1 MAHGNAVG
9 NSDGA
14 EFARRSTDRRN
25 SLLDRLRLA
34 HQRDIAGGGLV
45 PAGGDANERLVD
57 LFPRQTHSVIKG
69 PMWRAIRSF
78 GGMPARQFRLQIGF
92 GVQNLVVRPARRR
105 KTPADLLPR
114 AAGRQKARS
123 LRLYPACLMSRTGM
137 AK

>member
-14 EFARRSTDRRN
+14 EFARRSTDRCN

-34 HQRDIAGGGLV
+34 HQRDIAGGSLV

-78 GGMPARQFRLQIGF
+78 GGMPARKLCLQIGF
-92 GVQNLVVRPARRR
+92 CAHKLVCPP
-105 KTPADLLPR
+105 TPP
-114 AAGRQKARS
+114 
-123 LRLYPACLMSRTGM
+123 
-137 AK
+137 